1 MLNVQL
7 KKTLQA
13 EGFFRDHLLTE
24 LILEREPIDAR
35 FGQEVIPEI
44 TRRIRG
50 QVMSCDVVFVLEIS
64 GPKSCLPIAV
74 VALVDER

>member
-1 MLNVQL
+1 MLCVQL
-7 KKTLQA
+7 KKTLQV

-24 LILEREPIDAR
+24 LILEREPIDTR

-50 QVMSCDVVFVLEIS
+50 QVMSCDVVFVLKIS
-64 GPKSCLPIAV
+64 CPKSCLPITV
-74 VALVDER
+74 FTLVNE